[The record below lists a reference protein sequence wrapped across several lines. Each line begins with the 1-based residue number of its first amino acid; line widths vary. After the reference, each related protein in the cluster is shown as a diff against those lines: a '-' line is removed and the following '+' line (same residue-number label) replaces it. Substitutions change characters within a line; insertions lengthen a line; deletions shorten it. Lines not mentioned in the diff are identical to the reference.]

1 MYETDYKD
9 KDYCILCNVYTD
21 SDKAFP
27 EHKLCIIVLL
37 YLRLRYSIGI
47 YEV

>member
-1 MYETDYKD
+1 MTVFND
-9 KDYCILCNVYTD
+9 N
-21 SDKAFP
+21 DKAFP
-27 EHKLCIIVLL
+27 EHTLCIMLLL